1 MNTTKIPPICEIKVF
16 IDNWLWNKVV
26 IPMLAIIGREDTK
39 RNLNNPKKKILPT
52 NLFFLKVSKL
62 LIIKFELPAT
72 ITPIEELFQKPNL
85 KLQLKSK
92 L

>member
-39 RNLNNPKKKILPT
+39 RNLNNPKKKLLPT

-62 LIIKFELPAT
+62 LIIKFELAAT
-72 ITPIEELFQKPNL
+72 ITPIGRTF
-85 KLQLKSK
+85 SK
-92 L
+92 AKFKTPIKK